1 MIWYVSTV
9 KGNTLH
15 TRVKCSKRKLEKLVQ
30 QIKVERNVSLTK
42 ARNVVESSSPT
53 VKDKSYTAAVKV
65 STSNI
70 TFQIDLTW
78 SNSEDK

>member
-1 MIWYVSTV
+1 MCHW
-9 KGNTLH
+9 
-15 TRVKCSKRKLEKLVQ
+15 
-30 QIKVERNVSLTK
+30 SLTE

-78 SNSEDK
+78 SNGEDKYKKISDIVKTKKTDSKSK